1 MADIFSV
8 TAPLA
13 LRCPDGTRKV
23 IAACFPHS
31 RGLLYLDPFWHRRTP
46 REAAHLIEGELQGE
60 GPWKI
65 GTCVISVLGCHGTDP
80 DLAAAYAQWRA
91 YLESDEGADYPG
103 REQIRSIARRL
114 GASI

>member
-31 RGLLYLDPFWHRRTP
+31 RGLLYL
-46 REAAHLIEGELQGE
+46 
-60 GPWKI
+60 
-65 GTCVISVLGCHGTDP
+65 
-80 DLAAAYAQWRA
+80 
-91 YLESDEGADYPG
+91 ESDEGADYPR

>member
-1 MADIFSV
+1 
-8 TAPLA
+8 LA

-31 RGLLYLDPFWHRRTP
+31 RGLLYL
-46 REAAHLIEGELQGE
+46 
-60 GPWKI
+60 
-65 GTCVISVLGCHGTDP
+65 
-80 DLAAAYAQWRA
+80 
-91 YLESDEGADYPG
+91 ESDEGADYPR